1 MTVRRVLP
9 YSDAGTQVDATNIK
23 ERIHVHTYQFV
34 SFISSISFVSMCI
47 CVHDYMRILMDICV
61 HICVDICKCTCL
73 QENDEMNL
81 IPVYAQTKVSCSCK
95 HMHMCIYATH
105 NVLVFGG
112 NLLILP
118 ASPFRRVLV
127 HTTCLFA
134 PCHEPVWQTCF
145 VVNVTLSAMS
155 CVLTPLRVAT
165 CVTRTTDIKHLHVI
179 WLAWANVSKRS
190 YCKTRQGPQ
199 KAFMSFCASWCQG
212 IAKHT
217 YIDMYLERCSRFL
230 RQQIDL
236 NRRSVHLVQC
246 WHKLRPA

>member
-1 MTVRRVLP
+1 
-9 YSDAGTQVDATNIK
+9 
-23 ERIHVHTYQFV
+23 
-34 SFISSISFVSMCI
+34 
-47 CVHDYMRILMDICV
+47 MDICV
-61 HICVDICKCTCL
+61 HTCVDICKCTCL

-199 KAFMSFCASWCQG
+199 KAFMSFCAKDLPSADTLTCTLSGVVGFWGSKLIWIEEVSTWYSAG
-212 IAKHT
+212 INSDQPRWWLSKC
-217 YIDMYLERCSRFL
+217 R
-230 RQQIDL
+230 
-236 NRRSVHLVQC
+236 
-246 WHKLRPA
+246 